1 MPIRIAD
8 GAQNH
13 DALYTS
19 LTTAYV
25 LAMIANDVRTW
36 RLRRR
41 FEPPWDVLRLGEV
54 GEGHPAGEDDIDEH
68 EDPLG
73 RQVGEDVAGGMVGAV
88 VGQFDAVL
96 AGPDSQLV
104 VERDI
109 RERAVRVFRLP
120 QQAGD
125 LGLRVEA
132 GSLVKDH
139 RAGMVGMV
147 VAVDG
152 MGDV

>member
-1 MPIRIAD
+1 MLP
-8 GAQNH
+8 
-13 DALYTS
+13 
-19 LTTAYV
+19 
-25 LAMIANDVRTW
+25 
-36 RLRRR
+36 
-41 FEPPWDVLRLGEV
+41 
-54 GEGHPAGEDDIDEH
+54 
-68 EDPLG
+68 
-73 RQVGEDVAGGMVGAV
+73 
-88 VGQFDAVL
+88 
-96 AGPDSQLV
+96 QLV

-109 RERAVRVFRLP
+109 RERAVLVFRLP

>member
-1 MPIRIAD
+1 
-8 GAQNH
+8 
-13 DALYTS
+13 
-19 LTTAYV
+19 V
-25 LAMIANDVRTW
+25 
-36 RLRRR
+36 
-41 FEPPWDVLRLGEV
+41 
-54 GEGHPAGEDDIDEH
+54 
-68 EDPLG
+68 
-73 RQVGEDVAGGMVGAV
+73 VGAV

-96 AGPDSQLV
+96 AGMDSQLV
-104 VERDI
+104 VERDS
-109 RERAVRVFRLP
+109 RERAVRVSGLP

-125 LGLRVEA
+125 LALRVEA